1 MKNFV
6 LSLAAIST
14 LSLSGCGSETIE
26 DVKNDAVNNSAPI
39 VASARVIFDP
49 ANGILSVP
57 NDLLFGDSPDGTL
70 HMPVTRDAE
79 GNIIAGEKL
88 EDGSEIENPNYGD
101 PKTSLG
107 TLDGWS
113 VAQPFVLDINFPQ
126 GTSLDGDSVANPN
139 SVRIFE
145 ATMGGDLTD
154 ADCTNLTRG
163 LACKIVNEL
172 AYSQDFITQK
182 LGDSIIVM
190 PLKPFNAKTTYIV
203 TLTDNLKD
211 SNGKAIAGSTTYE
224 SVRQDITTHPLA
236 TPSQLQLQGLTNSFE
251 TAVVAAGVDKDSII
265 YTFSMTTQS
274 TSDAN
279 FAVKSLMAANLAL
292 GSYPILSIQDTIDSV
307 ADVLAGTIPPES
319 VQLYKSA
326 NYMKGSITLPYYL
339 GIPSFANPKAPVN
352 SHIKA
357 LCDSGAML
365 AGLAAL
371 NPDAIPAQA
380 IPGSVSDATCIAIS
394 EAKGLAAPGLR
405 DLSSLFP
412 LDTKRHITKFNPVP
426 AASPASDMPWIGDPG
441 ELEVQLTTP
450 DIAQANIVRNA
461 MGLADLVKPENG
473 WPVVI
478 LQHGFK
484 MNKEHMLLIT
494 GVLSINGLATVAIDL
509 PLHGTRGFDLDFD
522 GNDDINASISPFHF
536 ANLSYLPSARD
547 NFKQA
552 NADMLG
558 LRFGLNFVGAVD
570 ISGNPMDLG
579 IDRSKVHF
587 FGLSLGAITGI
598 NFVALANT
606 SLDPVIDGMFKISA
620 ASFVAPGLMFANF
633 GMESPA
639 FTHLA
644 KSQLTYA
651 ASADFKALVDSMFP
665 LDENDNST
673 ATQVQ
678 LTAVYLQFYEALTSE
693 QQADLNGQFAQ
704 FTFAAQTLLDSG
716 DPISYTGILAATQT
730 PTHLIE
736 IVGNGVDNLSDQ
748 VVTNIAPFAALG
760 GTEPIITLLDL
771 PAVSQETTGDE
782 EKKVSGAVKFLYGHH
797 SSVINPTHYD
807 GVTASEEFAARATKE
822 MQTQVATFLA
832 TGGTTIPVVDSEIVK

>member
-1 MKNFV
+1 MNKLV
-6 LSLAAIST
+6 LSLAIISA
-14 LSLSGCGSETIE
+14 LGLSGCDSETIE
-26 DVKNDAVNNSAPI
+26 DVKKDVAENGTPITAP
-39 VASARVIFDP
+39 ARVIFDP
-49 ANGILSVP
+49 SNGVMSVP

-70 HMPVTRDAE
+70 HIPVSRDAE

-107 TLDGWS
+107 SLDGWS
-113 VAQPFVLDINFPQ
+113 LAQPFVLDIDFPQ
-126 GTSLDGDSVANPN
+126 GTSLDGNSVFNAK

-154 ADCTNLTRG
+154 ADCTSVTRG

-172 AYSQDFITQK
+172 AYTQDFITQK
-182 LGDSIIVM
+182 SGDSIVVV
-190 PLKPFNAKTTYIV
+190 PLKPLKAKTTYLV
-203 TLTDNLKD
+203 ALTDNLLD
-211 SNGKAIAGSTTYE
+211 NNGRPIAGSGTYE
-224 SVRQDITTHPLA
+224 SVRQDITTHPLGS
-236 TPSQLQLQGLTNSFE
+236 PSQLQLQGLTNSFE
-251 TAVVAAGVDKDSII
+251 AAVVSAGVDKDSII

-279 FAVKSLMAANLAL
+279 FAAKSIMAANLAL
-292 GSYPILSIQDTIDSV
+292 GSYPILGIQDTGASV
-307 ADVLAGTIPPES
+307 ADILEGTIPPES

-339 GIPSFANPKAPVN
+339 GIPSFANPTAPVN

-365 AGLAAL
+365 AGLAAV
-371 NPDAIPAQA
+371 NPGAIPADA

-426 AASPASDMPWIGDPG
+426 APSPASDMPWIGDPG
-441 ELEVQLTTP
+441 KLDVQMTTP
-450 DIAQANIVRNA
+450 DIEQANIVRRA
-461 MGLADLVKPENG
+461 MELPDLVKPENG

-478 LQHGFK
+478 IQHGFQSK
-484 MNKEHMLLIT
+484 KEHMLAIT
-494 GVLSINGLATVAIDL
+494 GALSIQGLATIAIDL

-522 GNDDINASISPFHF
+522 GIDDINASISAFHF

-558 LRFGLNFVGAVD
+558 LRFGLNFMGGVD
-570 ISGNPMDLG
+570 SSGNPIDLE
-579 IDRSKVHF
+579 IDTSKVHF

-606 SLDPVIDGMFKISA
+606 SLNPAIDHMFKVSA
-620 ASFVAPGLMFANF
+620 TSFAAPGLMFANF

-639 FTHLA
+639 FTGDA

-651 ASADFKALVDSMFP
+651 GSAEFKALIDSMFP
-665 LDENDNST
+665 VDDNGNTT
-673 ATQVQ
+673 ASQEQ
-678 LTAVYLQFYEALTSE
+678 LTAVYNQFYAALTPE
-693 QQADLNGQFAQ
+693 QQAELNGVFAQ
-704 FTFAAQTLLDSG
+704 FTFAAQTVLDSG
-716 DPISYTGILAATQT
+716 DPISYTSMLAATQT
-730 PTHLIE
+730 PIHLIE
-736 IVGNGVDNLSDQ
+736 IIGNGVDNLPDQ
-748 VVTNIAPFAALG
+748 VVTNTAPFSPLG
-760 GTEPIITLLDL
+760 GTNPAIDLLGLPDVSITT
-771 PAVSQETTGDE
+771 VDE
-782 EKKVSGAVKFLYGHH
+782 ENKVSGAVRFLYGHH
-797 SSVINPTHYD
+797 SSVINPVHIE
-807 GVTASEEFAARATKE
+807 GVSASPEFALRATQE

-832 TGGTTIPVVDSEIVK
+832 TDGTVLPVVDTELVN